1 MNSTVP
7 LTFSP
12 GSADG
17 TEVCTPLTAFADLL
31 VESEEEFSVSLALVT
46 PGSSL
51 RLGNTTATAITLTDG
66 DGMCSSGRKY
76 IIKLELKLVIA
87 MKIEFCSYSRFICKL
102 YEAT

>member
-17 TEVCTPLTAFADLL
+17 TKVCTPLTAFADQL
-31 VESEEEFSVSLALVT
+31 VECEEEFFVSLALVT

-51 RLGNTTATAITLTDG
+51 SLGNTATTVTLTDG
-66 DGMCSSGRKY
+66 DGMCS
-76 IIKLELKLVIA
+76 V
-87 MKIEFCSYSRFICKL
+87 
-102 YEAT
+102 